1 MNLEKFNE
9 QQKNLNNLFAIH
21 IIDLEN
27 TIARLISQTGP
38 VVREEPKEDLTPYAI
53 LDKLEQDQII
63 TAELIDRLCFLKQEL
78 YKCVYNPEEIN
89 QPKEGTFHQQVGY

>member
-27 TIARLISQTGP
+27 TIASIISQTGP
-38 VVREEPKEDLTPYAI
+38 VVREEL
-53 LDKLEQDQII
+53 
-63 TAELIDRLCFLKQEL
+63 
-78 YKCVYNPEEIN
+78 
-89 QPKEGTFHQQVGY
+89 

>member
-9 QQKNLNNLFAIH
+9 QQQNLNNLFAIH

-27 TIARLISQTGP
+27 MITSLISQTGP
-38 VVREEPKEDLTPYAI
+38 VVRKEPEEDLTPYAI
-53 LDKLEQDQII
+53 LDKLEKDQTI
-63 TAELIDRLCFLKQEL
+63 TEELIDKLCFLKQEL
-78 YKCVYNPEEIN
+78 YKCIYNLEEIN

>member
-27 TIARLISQTGP
+27 TIASLISQTGP
-38 VVREEPKEDLTPYAI
+38 VVREELEVEKEDLVPYAF
-53 LDKLEQDQII
+53 LDRLEQDQTV

-78 YKCVYNPEEIN
+78 YKCVYNPEEKD
-89 QPKEGTFHQQVGY
+89 QAREY